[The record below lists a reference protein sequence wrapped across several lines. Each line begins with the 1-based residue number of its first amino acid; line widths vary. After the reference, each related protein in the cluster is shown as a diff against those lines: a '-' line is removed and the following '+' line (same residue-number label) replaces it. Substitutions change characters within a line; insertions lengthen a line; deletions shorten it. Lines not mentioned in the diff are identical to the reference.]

1 MEKELSILRFGNN
14 GLDLKYNGYLFPI
27 FTFIVPSLQVTHNIT
42 YFTAF
47 NILENEFKVWE
58 AEESVYY
65 CSVNIYTLDS
75 FDTSVMTDKLILG
88 NIIHDARK
96 YTLDF
101 ISTRL
106 DECKSYITNHP
117 TEFASKHPTI
127 KYLLRKLDKIK
138 KDPPIKL
145 DECYV
150 RKGFR

>member
-1 MEKELSILRFGNN
+1 MEKELNILRFGDS

-27 FTFIVPSLQVTHNIT
+27 FIFAIPSLQVTHNIT
-42 YFTAF
+42 CFTAF
-47 NILENEFKVWE
+47 YTLENEFRVWE
-58 AEESVYY
+58 AENRVYN
-65 CSVNIYTLDS
+65 CSVNIYTLDD
-75 FDTSVMTDKLILG
+75 FERSVMTDKLILDH
-88 NIIHDARK
+88 IIHDAKK

-117 TEFASKHPTI
+117 TEFASKYPKI
-127 KYLLRKLDKIK
+127 KYLLRKLDKVK

-150 RKGFR
+150 RRGFR